1 MKKGKV
7 FGKSQVVLALMV
19 LALGAAVWLNMK
31 FSSSEKYLGEATY
44 VSSQNEISS
53 EAVQTSAKAEE
64 EEEDAN
70 YFETARKDRQKVLS
84 EAQETVE
91 ETLKSAN
98 ATDAEREKAFETVN
112 QIAARVEKANNI
124 ETLLK
129 AKGFNDAVVVIG
141 DSDVNVVVKS
151 DGITTAQT
159 LQIQDIVTAQTEIPL
174 GNIKIV
180 TVK

>member
-64 EEEDAN
+64 DAD

>member
-7 FGKSQVVLALMV
+7 FGKSQLVLALMV

-31 FSSSEKYLGEATY
+31 FSSSEKYLGEAKY
-44 VSSQNEISS
+44 VNSKTDVSG
-53 EAVQTSAKAEE
+53 EAIQTAAKAETE
-64 EEEDAN
+64 NTD
-70 YFETARKDRQKVLS
+70 YFESARKNRQKALD
-84 EAQETVE
+84 EAQETAE

-98 ATDAEREKAFETVN
+98 ATDAERQKALENINKMT
-112 QIAARVEKANNI
+112 ARIEKANNI
-124 ETLLK
+124 ETLLS
-129 AKGFNDAVVVIG
+129 AKGFEKSVVIIG
-141 DSDVNVVVKS
+141 DNDVNVTVKS